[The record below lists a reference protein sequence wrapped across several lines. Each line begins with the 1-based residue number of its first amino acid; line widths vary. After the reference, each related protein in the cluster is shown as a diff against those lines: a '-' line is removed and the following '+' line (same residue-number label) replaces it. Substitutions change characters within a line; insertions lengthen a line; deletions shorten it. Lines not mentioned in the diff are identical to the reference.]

1 MKLTKNQEVRE
12 VPLPFSDG
20 LLSAKLWK
28 VKNRFVAS
36 VPELGLSCYGE
47 SDTEASFRLFTALL
61 KYYRQLKAH
70 KEKLGEK
77 GTQSPRNIEQVD
89 GRNREAHVWR
99 RCCDQLALERKQP
112 GQLVLPP
119 PTPALKLKTI
129 QKVIFGSAKPRSL
142 ITMSSFILCKP
153 DSKPT
158 GYWWG
163 LSSRIMDG

>member
-1 MKLTKNQEVRE
+1 MNSSKNKEVKE

-28 VKNRFVAS
+28 VKNRFVAA

-77 GTQSPRNIEQVD
+77 GLAHLTVLTTWMEGIEKRMSTTSENAPVSSRI
-89 GRNREAHVWR
+89 GRESN
-99 RCCDQLALERKQP
+99 
-112 GQLVLPP
+112 LV
-119 PTPALKLKTI
+119 
-129 QKVIFGSAKPRSL
+129 S
-142 ITMSSFILCKP
+142 
-153 DSKPT
+153 
-158 GYWWG
+158 
-163 LSSRIMDG
+163 LSSRRPRF

>member
-77 GTQSPRNIEQVD
+77 GRHHLEILSKWMEGIERRMSGGSTASNLRNQ
-89 GRNREAHVWR
+89 RENN
-99 RCCDQLALERKQP
+99 
-112 GQLVLPP
+112 LV
-119 PTPALKLKTI
+119 
-129 QKVIFGSAKPRSL
+129 S
-142 ITMSSFILCKP
+142 
-153 DSKPT
+153 
-158 GYWWG
+158 
-163 LSSRIMDG
+163 LSSRRPRLS

>member
-70 KEKLGEK
+70 KEKLGDK
-77 GTQSPRNIEQVD
+77 GLHHLEILSKWMEGIERRMSGGSTASNLRNQ
-89 GRNREAHVWR
+89 RENN
-99 RCCDQLALERKQP
+99 
-112 GQLVLPP
+112 LV
-119 PTPALKLKTI
+119 
-129 QKVIFGSAKPRSL
+129 S
-142 ITMSSFILCKP
+142 
-153 DSKPT
+153 
-158 GYWWG
+158 
-163 LSSRIMDG
+163 LSSRRPRLS

>member
-77 GTQSPRNIEQVD
+77 GLHHLEILSKLMEGIERRMSGGSTASNLRNQ
-89 GRNREAHVWR
+89 RENN
-99 RCCDQLALERKQP
+99 
-112 GQLVLPP
+112 LV
-119 PTPALKLKTI
+119 
-129 QKVIFGSAKPRSL
+129 S
-142 ITMSSFILCKP
+142 
-153 DSKPT
+153 
-158 GYWWG
+158 
-163 LSSRIMDG
+163 LSSRRPRLS

>member
-77 GTQSPRNIEQVD
+77 GLNHLEILSMWMEGIEKRMSGGATASNL
-89 GRNREAHVWR
+89 GRRENN
-99 RCCDQLALERKQP
+99 
-112 GQLVLPP
+112 LV
-119 PTPALKLKTI
+119 
-129 QKVIFGSAKPRSL
+129 S
-142 ITMSSFILCKP
+142 
-153 DSKPT
+153 
-158 GYWWG
+158 
-163 LSSRIMDG
+163 LSSRRPRLS

>member
-77 GTQSPRNIEQVD
+77 RYQSPRNIEQVD

-99 RCCDQLALERKQP
+99 RCCDQFAPERKQP
-112 GQLVLPP
+112 SQLSFPA
-119 PTPALKLKTI
+119 PTSLLSYKLFKKLSSVQRSHALSLLCRASFC
-129 QKVIFGSAKPRSL
+129 VSL
-142 ITMSSFILCKP
+142 ILNQP
-153 DSKPT
+153 DI
-158 GYWWG
+158 GE
-163 LSSRIMDG
+163 D

>member
-1 MKLTKNQEVRE
+1 MKLTKNQDVRE

-77 GTQSPRNIEQVD
+77 GLDHLVVLTRWMEGIEKRMS
-89 GRNREAHVWR
+89 G
-99 RCCDQLALERKQP
+99 
-112 GQLVLPP
+112 
-119 PTPALKLKTI
+119 
-129 QKVIFGSAKPRSL
+129 GSTADPRSHRESNL
-142 ITMSSFILCKP
+142 VS
-153 DSKPT
+153 
-158 GYWWG
+158 
-163 LSSRIMDG
+163 LSSRRPRF